1 VSRLSDPTWCAVAST
16 AGAALDR
23 DVTARA
29 SEIVFR
35 SDRERVSMS
44 GSPDDDRLEELRE
57 QKLQELQDRAGGDGD
72 AGAEARQEAQQRAEA
87 QQEAVLK
94 QYLTDGARQRLN
106 AVEMSKP
113 DFAKQVKQQVASL
126 AQSGRVQG
134 RIDEDQMRDL
144 LKELQPEQQSFDI
157 RRR

>member
-1 VSRLSDPTWCAVAST
+1 
-16 AGAALDR
+16 
-23 DVTARA
+23 
-29 SEIVFR
+29 
-35 SDRERVSMS
+35 MS
-44 GSPDDDRLEELRE
+44 GNPDDERLEELRE
-57 QKLQELQDRAGGDGD
+57 KKMEELRERQQGDGD
-72 AGAEARQEAQQRAEA
+72 AEAREEAQQRAEA

-113 DFAKQVKQQVASL
+113 EFAKQVKQQVASL

>member
-1 VSRLSDPTWCAVAST
+1 M
-16 AGAALDR
+16 
-23 DVTARA
+23 
-29 SEIVFR
+29 SET
-35 SDRERVSMS
+35 
-44 GSPDDDRLEELRE
+44 PDDERLEELRE
-57 QKLQELQDRAGGDGD
+57 KKLQELQDRAGEGDD
-72 AGAEARQEAQQRAEA
+72 AEAQQEAQQRAEA

-113 DFAKQVKQQVASL
+113 EFAKKVKQQVASL

-134 RIDEDQMRDL
+134 QIDEDQMRDL
-144 LKELQPEQQSFDI
+144 LKELQPEQKSFDI

>member
-1 VSRLSDPTWCAVAST
+1 
-16 AGAALDR
+16 
-23 DVTARA
+23 
-29 SEIVFR
+29 
-35 SDRERVSMS
+35 MS
-44 GSPDDDRLEELRE
+44 GNPDDERLEELRE
-57 QKLQELQDRAGGDGD
+57 KKLQELQDQAGEAGGD
-72 AGAEARQEAQQRAEA
+72 AEAQQEAQQRAEA

-113 DFAKQVKQQVASL
+113 EFAKKVKQQVAAL

-144 LKELQPEQQSFDI
+144 LKELQPEQKSFDI

>member
-1 VSRLSDPTWCAVAST
+1 M
-16 AGAALDR
+16 
-23 DVTARA
+23 
-29 SEIVFR
+29 SET
-35 SDRERVSMS
+35 
-44 GSPDDDRLEELRE
+44 PDDERLEELRE
-57 QKLQELQDRAGGDGD
+57 KKLQELQDRAGEGDD
-72 AGAEARQEAQQRAEA
+72 AEAQQEAQQRAEA

-113 DFAKQVKQQVASL
+113 EFAKQVKQQVASL

-134 RIDEDQMRDL
+134 QIDEDQMRDL
-144 LKELQPEQQSFDI
+144 LKELQPEQKSFDI

>member
-1 VSRLSDPTWCAVAST
+1 
-16 AGAALDR
+16 LDR
-23 DVTARA
+23 DSTAYT
-29 SEIVFR
+29 SEMVFR
-35 SDRERVSMS
+35 PDREYVSMS

-72 AGAEARQEAQQRAEA
+72 TGAEARQEAQQRAEA

>member
-1 VSRLSDPTWCAVAST
+1 
-16 AGAALDR
+16 
-23 DVTARA
+23 
-29 SEIVFR
+29 
-35 SDRERVSMS
+35 MS
-44 GSPDDDRLEELRE
+44 GNPDDERLEELRE
-57 QKLQELQDRAGGDGD
+57 QKMEELRERKQGGGAD
-72 AGAEARQEAQQRAEA
+72 AEAQQEAQQRAEA

-113 DFAKQVKQQVASL
+113 EFGEKVKKQVAAL

-134 RIDEDQMRDL
+134 QIDEDQMRDL
-144 LKELQPEQQSFDI
+144 LKELQPDQQSFDI

>member
-1 VSRLSDPTWCAVAST
+1 
-16 AGAALDR
+16 
-23 DVTARA
+23 
-29 SEIVFR
+29 
-35 SDRERVSMS
+35 MS

-72 AGAEARQEAQQRAEA
+72 GGAEARQEAQQRAEA

>member
-1 VSRLSDPTWCAVAST
+1 M
-16 AGAALDR
+16 
-23 DVTARA
+23 
-29 SEIVFR
+29 SET
-35 SDRERVSMS
+35 
-44 GSPDDDRLEELRE
+44 PDDERLEELRE
-57 QKLQELQDRAGGDGD
+57 KKLQELQDRAGEGDD
-72 AGAEARQEAQQRAEA
+72 AEAQQEAQQRAEA

-113 DFAKQVKQQVASL
+113 EFAKKVKQQVASL

-144 LKELQPEQQSFDI
+144 LKELQPEQKSFDI

>member
-1 VSRLSDPTWCAVAST
+1 
-16 AGAALDR
+16 
-23 DVTARA
+23 
-29 SEIVFR
+29 
-35 SDRERVSMS
+35 MS
-44 GSPDDDRLEELRE
+44 GNPDDERLEELRE
-57 QKLQELQDRAGGDGD
+57 KKMQELQDRAQGGADE
-72 AGAEARQEAQQRAEA
+72 EAQQEAQERAQA

-94 QYLTDGARQRLN
+94 QHLTDGARQRLN

-113 DFAKQVKQQVASL
+113 EFAKQVKQQVAAL

-144 LKELQPEQQSFDI
+144 LKELQPEQKSFDI

>member
-1 VSRLSDPTWCAVAST
+1 M
-16 AGAALDR
+16 
-23 DVTARA
+23 
-29 SEIVFR
+29 SEN
-35 SDRERVSMS
+35 
-44 GSPDDDRLEELRE
+44 PDDERLEELRE
-57 QKLQELQDRAGGDGD
+57 KKMEELRERQQGGGD
-72 AGAEARQEAQQRAEA
+72 EEAQREAQERAEA

-113 DFAKQVKQQVASL
+113 EFGEKVKRQVASL
-126 AQSGRVQG
+126 AQSGRIQG

-144 LKELQPEQQSFDI
+144 LKELQPDQQSFDI

>member
-1 VSRLSDPTWCAVAST
+1 
-16 AGAALDR
+16 
-23 DVTARA
+23 
-29 SEIVFR
+29 
-35 SDRERVSMS
+35 MS
-44 GSPDDDRLEELRE
+44 GNPDDERLEELRE
-57 QKLQELQDRAGGDGD
+57 KKMEELRERQQGDGD
-72 AGAEARQEAQQRAEA
+72 AEAREEAQQRAEA

-113 DFAKQVKQQVASL
+113 EFAKQVKQQVASL

-144 LKELQPEQQSFDI
+144 LKELQPEQKSFDI

>member
-1 VSRLSDPTWCAVAST
+1 
-16 AGAALDR
+16 
-23 DVTARA
+23 
-29 SEIVFR
+29 
-35 SDRERVSMS
+35 MS
-44 GSPDDDRLEELRE
+44 GNPDDERLEELRE
-57 QKLQELQDRAGGDGD
+57 KKMEELRERQQGDSD
-72 AGAEARQEAQQRAEA
+72 AEAREEAQQRAEA

-113 DFAKQVKQQVASL
+113 EFAKQVKQQVASL

-144 LKELQPEQQSFDI
+144 LKELQPEQKSFDI

>member
-1 VSRLSDPTWCAVAST
+1 M
-16 AGAALDR
+16 
-23 DVTARA
+23 
-29 SEIVFR
+29 SEN
-35 SDRERVSMS
+35 
-44 GSPDDDRLEELRE
+44 PDDDRLEELRE
-57 QKLQELQDRAGGDGD
+57 KKMEELREQQQGGND
-72 AGAEARQEAQQRAEA
+72 AEAQREAQERADA

-113 DFAKQVKQQVASL
+113 EFGEKVKQQVAAL
-126 AQSGRVQG
+126 AQSGRIQG

-144 LKELQPEQQSFDI
+144 LKELQPEQKSFDI